1 MKQLFILV
9 AFLSIFI
16 LTGTAQ
22 NTPVKPKYDLKS
34 YTYMPG
40 DPYDP
45 TNISITSAIVPGL
58 GQMVCNE
65 GIKGLCFL
73 AGYAGGW
80 ALAISGIK
88 LSLRTVSPEPDW
100 SKVGPIAQRR
110 MRAGLVIAA
119 TSWLWSMIDAP
130 RTAKIEN
137 LKFREKN
144 GIKGVVSFKPCFEP
158 SLTAN
163 HNLPAGV
170 SFNIRF

>member
-1 MKQLFILV
+1 MKQ
-9 AFLSIFI
+9 IFI
-16 LTGTAQ
+16 LLVVLSIITLSSPAQ
-22 NTPVKPKYDLKS
+22 NKQDTTRYDLKS

-58 GQMVCNE
+58 GQMICDK

-73 AGYAGGW
+73 AGYVGGW

-88 LSLRTVSPEPDW
+88 MSIQTVSPEPDW

-110 MRAGLVIAA
+110 MRGGLAIAA
-119 TSWLWSMIDAP
+119 ASWLWNMFDAP
-130 RTAKIEN
+130 RTAKIQN

-144 GIKGVVSFKPCFEP
+144 YINGAETI
-158 SLTAN
+158 
-163 HNLPAGV
+163 
-170 SFNIRF
+170 